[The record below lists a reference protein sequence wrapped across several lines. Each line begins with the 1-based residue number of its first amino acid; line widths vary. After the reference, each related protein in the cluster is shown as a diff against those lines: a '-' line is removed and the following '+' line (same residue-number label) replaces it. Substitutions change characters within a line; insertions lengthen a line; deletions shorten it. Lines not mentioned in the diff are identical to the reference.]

1 MRGLCVILYN
11 CKLYSD
17 DAYVINLNRE
27 VSLLLELKLASSS
40 YKIIKRVKDSC
51 KLMLITRHI
60 TGIQKKFDS

>member
-1 MRGLCVILYN
+1 MRCLRVILYN

-51 KLMLITRHI
+51 KLMFITRHI
-60 TGIQKKFDS
+60 IGIKKKFDS

>member
-1 MRGLCVILYN
+1 MRGLRVILYN

-40 YKIIKRVKDSC
+40 YKIV
-51 KLMLITRHI
+51 
-60 TGIQKKFDS
+60 